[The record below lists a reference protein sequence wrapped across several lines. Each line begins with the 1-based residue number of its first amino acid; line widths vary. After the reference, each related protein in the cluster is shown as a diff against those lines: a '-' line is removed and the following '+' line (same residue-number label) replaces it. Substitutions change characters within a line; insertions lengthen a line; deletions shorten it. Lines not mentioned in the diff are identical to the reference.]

1 MSKSIKVK
9 DLNNRFYLIKDI
21 DKFIDHI
28 NKYHSCGKSIHE
40 ENGFYFLRKW
50 TKAISMKM
58 KNYSMT
64 TLLLGIGNLMT
75 KIM

>member
-28 NKYHSCGKSIHE
+28 NKYHSCGKSINE
-40 ENGFYFLRKW
+40 ENGFYFQIDDLFRE
-50 TKAISMKM
+50 
-58 KNYSMT
+58 
-64 TLLLGIGNLMT
+64 
-75 KIM
+75 KIKKFRIK